1 MYSTFLEEEFI
12 FRVKVFENLK
22 YIGGPPSVQMQDIPS
37 DAMSEREEDEEKRN
51 KDVRISS
58 EWNTG
63 NYSLGI
69 HTYYIISKM

>member
-1 MYSTFLEEEFI
+1 M
-12 FRVKVFENLK
+12 KVFENLK

>member
-1 MYSTFLEEEFI
+1 MYTTFLEEEFI

-69 HTYYIISKM
+69 HS